1 MSQATAKS
9 STQFFFVAVNAAG
22 AKKMGLRAAP
32 SEADLLNDLSND
44 RLLLL
49 NAWPMPSWVGA
60 RTTIPIK
67 DQLALN
73 EQLESLL
80 NRGVP
85 LTDALDVAASLV
97 STATKQRIEKMRS
110 AVASGASFADA
121 CAQTGGF
128 DDVTV
133 TVYRAAEKSGD
144 LAIAAGGLAQ
154 SARRRLAIAGKVG
167 TLLIYPIMVLSIGVI
182 VGVIMLV
189 FVIPQ
194 IGAAI
199 KSFGSELPW
208 YTITVLWVGD
218 FLRAQWL
225 PIISVIVLITILG
238 IVGRK
243 QLAGAISAVV
253 RKLPLFGPL
262 VLAGESARFFSVMA
276 AMTRSGVTIADA
288 LAIASNVVAHPKLNE
303 QLRTLQTQLVEGGVF
318 TTIIERVDAFPL
330 ATRRLL
336 IAADKAGDLESAFGG
351 LSEDLSNEVNKQSD
365 RLLAIL
371 EPVLIVL
378 IFVLVGGLISSI
390 MIPLLT
396 SAGDIQ

>member
-1 MSQATAKS
+1 VSQATANT
-9 STQFFFVAVNAAG
+9 TQYFFVAVNAAG
-22 AKKMGLRAAP
+22 SKKMGLRAAP
-32 SEADLLNDLSND
+32 SEADLLGDLSND
-44 RLLLL
+44 QLLLL
-49 NAWPMPSWVGA
+49 RAYPMPSWIAA
-60 RTTIPIK
+60 RNTISTK

-73 EQLESLL
+73 EQLENLL

-97 STATKQRIEKMRS
+97 SASTKQRIEKMRS
-110 AVASGASFADA
+110 AVASGSSFADA
-121 CAQTGGF
+121 CAQVGGF
-128 DDVTV
+128 DDVTI

-154 SARRRLAIAGKVG
+154 SARRKMAVAGKVG
-167 TLLIYPIMVLSIGVI
+167 TLLIYPLMVLAISIVI
-182 VGVIMLV
+182 GVIMLV

-199 KSFGSELPW
+199 KSFGADLPW
-208 YTITVLWVGD
+208 YTTAVLWIGET
-218 FLRAQWL
+218 LRTQWL
-225 PIISVIVLITILG
+225 PIVSVIVLVSILG

-243 QLAGAISAVV
+243 QIAAAGNALV
-253 RKLPLFGPL
+253 RKIPFFGPL
-262 VLAGESARFFSVMA
+262 LLASESARFFSVMA

-288 LAIASNVVAHPKLNE
+288 LAVASEVVSHPKLND
-303 QLRTLQTQLVEGGVF
+303 QLRTLQVRLVEGGVF
-318 TTIIERVDAFPL
+318 TSIIERVDAFPL

-351 LSEDLSNEVNKQSD
+351 LSEDLAAEVNKQSD

-371 EPVLIVL
+371 EPLLIVL
-378 IFVLVGGLISSI
+378 VFILVGGLIASI

-396 SAGDIQ
+396 ATGSVR

>member
-1 MSQATAKS
+1 VSQATIK

-49 NAWPMPSWVGA
+49 NAWPMPSWIAA
-60 RTTIPIK
+60 RSSISTK

-97 STATKQRIEKMRS
+97 STSTKQRIEKMRS

-121 CAQTGGF
+121 CAQVGGF

-154 SARRRLAIAGKVG
+154 SARRKMAIAGKVG
-167 TLLIYPIMVLSIGVI
+167 TLLIYPVMVLSIGVI

-194 IGAAI
+194 IGSAI
-199 KSFGSELPW
+199 KSFGSEIPW
-208 YTITVLWVGD
+208 YTTAVLWVGD
-218 FLRAQWL
+218 VLRTQWL
-225 PIISVIVLITILG
+225 PIISVITLLAILG
-238 IVGRK
+238 IVGRN
-243 QLAGAISAVV
+243 QVAAIIGALL

-262 VLAGESARFFSVMA
+262 LLASESARFFSVMA

-288 LAIASNVVAHPKLNE
+288 LAVASNVVTHPKLNA
-303 QLRTLQTQLVEGGVF
+303 QLQTLQTQLVEGGVF

-365 RLLAIL
+365 RLLAVL
-371 EPVLIVL
+371 EPALIVL
-378 IFVLVGGLISSI
+378 IFILVGGLIASI

-396 SAGDIQ
+396 STGSVR

>member
-1 MSQATAKS
+1 MSQASANTI
-9 STQFFFVAVNAAG
+9 QFFYIAVNAAG
-22 AKKMGLRAAP
+22 SKKMGLRAAP
-32 SEADLLNDLSND
+32 NEAELLGDLSNE

-49 NAWPMPSWVGA
+49 RAYPMPSWIA
-60 RTTIPIK
+60 AKSTISTK

-97 STATKQRIEKMRS
+97 SSSTKQRIEKMRS
-110 AVASGASFADA
+110 AVASGSSFADA
-121 CAQTGGF
+121 CAQVGGF
-128 DDVTV
+128 DDVTI

-154 SARRRLAIAGKVG
+154 SARRKMAVAGKVG
-167 TLLIYPIMVLSIGVI
+167 TLLIYPLMVLAISIVI
-182 VGVIMLV
+182 GVIMLV

-199 KSFGSELPW
+199 KSFGADLPW
-208 YTITVLWVGD
+208 YTTAVLWIGET
-218 FLRAQWL
+218 LRSQWL
-225 PIISVIVLITILG
+225 PIVSVVVLLLIIG

-243 QLAGAISAVV
+243 QIAAAANAVV
-253 RKLPLFGPL
+253 RKVPFFGPL
-262 VLAGESARFFSVMA
+262 ILASESARFFSVMA

-288 LAIASNVVAHPKLNE
+288 LAVASEVVSHPKLNE
-303 QLRTLQTQLVEGGVF
+303 QLRTLQIRLVEGGVF
-318 TTIIERVDAFPL
+318 SSIIERVDAFPI

-336 IAADKAGDLESAFGG
+336 VAADKAGDLESAFGG
-351 LSEDLSNEVNKQSD
+351 LSEDLSAEVNKQSD

-371 EPVLIVL
+371 EPLLIVL
-378 IFVLVGGLISSI
+378 VFILVGGLIASI

-396 SAGDIQ
+396 ATGSVR

>member
-1 MSQATAKS
+1 VSQVTAKS
-9 STQFFFVAVNAAG
+9 IQFFYIAVNAAG
-22 AKKMGLRAAP
+22 ARKMGLRTAG
-32 SEADLLNDLSND
+32 SESGLLADLSNE

-49 NAWPMPSWVGA
+49 RAYPMPSWISA
-60 RTTIPIK
+60 RSTIPTK

-73 EQLESLL
+73 EQLNSLL

-97 STATKQRIEKMRS
+97 STPTKQRIEKMRT

-121 CAQTGGF
+121 CAQVGGF

-133 TVYRAAEKSGD
+133 TVYRAAERSGD
-144 LAIAAGGLAQ
+144 LAVAGEGLAI
-154 SARRRLAIAGKVG
+154 SARRRMAVAGKVG

-182 VGVIMLV
+182 VGIIMLV

-199 KSFGSELPW
+199 RSFGADLPW
-208 YTITVLWVGD
+208 YTSAVLWLGD
-218 FLRAQWL
+218 VLRTQWL
-225 PIISVIVLITILG
+225 PIISVLVLL
-238 IVGRK
+238 VS
-243 QLAGAISAVV
+243 AGLVLRTQIIAAIGALV

-262 VLAGESARFFSVMA
+262 LLASESARFFAVMA

-288 LAIASNVVAHPKLNE
+288 LAVASDVVTHPKLNE
-303 QLRTLQTQLVEGGVF
+303 QLSTLQSQLVEGGVF
-318 TTIIERVDAFPL
+318 TTIIEHVDAFPL

-351 LSEDLSNEVNKQSD
+351 LSEDLANEVNKQSD

-371 EPVLIVL
+371 EPALIVL
-378 IFVLVGGLISSI
+378 IFVLVGGLIASI

-396 SAGDIQ
+396 ATSSVR

>member
-1 MSQATAKS
+1 MSQATAKT
-9 STQFFFVAVNAAG
+9 TQFFYVAVNAAG
-22 AKKMGLRAAP
+22 AKKMGVRAAP
-32 SEADLLNDLSND
+32 SEADLLGDLNNE

-49 NAWPMPSWVGA
+49 RAYPMPSWIA
-60 RTTIPIK
+60 AKSTIPAR

-97 STATKQRIEKMRS
+97 SSSTKQRIEKMRS

-121 CAQTGGF
+121 CAQVGGF
-128 DDVTV
+128 DDVTI

-154 SARRRLAIAGKVG
+154 SFRRRMAIAGKVG
-167 TLLIYPIMVLSIGVI
+167 TLLIYPLMVLGISIVI
-182 VGVIMLV
+182 GVIMLV

-208 YTITVLWVGD
+208 YTTAVLWVGEV
-218 FLRAQWL
+218 LRAQWL
-225 PIISVIVLITILG
+225 PILSVIVMLAILA
-238 IVGRK
+238 IVGRR
-243 QLAGAISAVV
+243 QVASAVAAAV
-253 RKLPLFGPL
+253 RKIPFFGPL
-262 VLAGESARFFSVMA
+262 LLASESARFFAVMA

-288 LAIASNVVAHPKLNE
+288 LAVASEVVTHPRLNE
-303 QLRTLQTQLVEGGVF
+303 QLRSLQVRLVEGGVF
-318 TTIIERVDAFPL
+318 TNIIERVDAFPI

-336 IAADKAGDLESAFGG
+336 VAADKAGDLESAFGG
-351 LSEDLSNEVNKQSD
+351 LSEDLASEVSKQSD

-371 EPVLIVL
+371 EPLLIVL
-378 IFVLVGGLISSI
+378 VFILVGGLIASI

-396 SAGDIQ
+396 ATGSVR

>member
-1 MSQATAKS
+1 MSQATIK
-9 STQFFFVAVNAAG
+9 STQFFYVAVNAAG

-32 SEADLLNDLSND
+32 TEADLLGDLSND

-49 NAWPMPSWVGA
+49 NAWPMPSWISAKG
-60 RTTIPIK
+60 TIPTK

-97 STATKQRIEKMRS
+97 TTSTKQRIEKMRS

-121 CAQTGGF
+121 CAQVGGF
-128 DDVTV
+128 DEVTV

-154 SARRRLAIAGKVG
+154 SARRKMAIAGKVG
-167 TLLIYPIMVLSIGVI
+167 TLLVYPVMVLAIGLI
-182 VGVIMLV
+182 VGVIMLI

-194 IGAAI
+194 IGTAI
-199 KSFGSELPW
+199 KSFGAELPW
-208 YTITVLWVGD
+208 YTVTVLWVGD
-218 FLRAQWL
+218 VLRAQWL
-225 PIISVIVLITILG
+225 PIIIVLVLLTIIG
-238 IVGRK
+238 IVGRR
-243 QLAGAISAVV
+243 QVASVINAVV

-262 VLAGESARFFSVMA
+262 ILASESARFFSVMA

-288 LAIASNVVAHPKLNE
+288 LSVASDVVTHPKLNE
-303 QLRTLQTQLVEGGVF
+303 QLHTLQTNLVDGGVF
-318 TTIIERVDAFPL
+318 TTIIDRVEAFPL

-371 EPVLIVL
+371 EPLLIVL
-378 IFVLVGGLISSI
+378 IFVLVGGLIASI

-396 SAGDIQ
+396 STGDIQ

>member
-1 MSQATAKS
+1 MTQATAK
-9 STQFFFVAVNAAG
+9 TIQFFYVAVNAAG
-22 AKKMGLRAAP
+22 ARKMGVRAATT
-32 SEADLLNDLSND
+32 EAELLGDLSNE

-49 NAWPMPSWVGA
+49 RAYPMPSWIAA
-60 RTTIPIK
+60 RSTISTK

-73 EQLESLL
+73 EQLENLL

-85 LTDALDVAASLV
+85 LTDALDVAATLV
-97 STATKQRIEKMRS
+97 STSTRQRIEKMRA

-121 CAQTGGF
+121 CAQVGGF

-144 LAIAAGGLAQ
+144 LAIAAGGLTQ
-154 SARRRLAIAGKVG
+154 SARRRMAIAGKVG
-167 TLLIYPIMVLSIGVI
+167 TLLVYPVMVLSIAVI
-182 VGVIMLV
+182 VGVLMLV

-194 IGAAI
+194 IGSAI
-199 KSFGSELPW
+199 KSFGAELPW
-208 YTITVLWVGD
+208 YTAAVLWLGD
-218 FLRAQWL
+218 VLRTQWL
-225 PIISVIVLITILG
+225 PIISVLVLLAILAV
-238 IVGRK
+238 VGRR
-243 QLAGAISAVV
+243 QAAAAIGTVI

-262 VLAGESARFFSVMA
+262 LLASESARFFSVMA
-276 AMTRSGVTIADA
+276 AMTRSGVTITDA
-288 LAIASNVVAHPKLNE
+288 LAVASEVVTHPKLNE
-303 QLRTLQTQLVEGGVF
+303 QLRTLQTQLVGGGVF
-318 TTIIERVDAFPL
+318 SIIIDRVDAFPL

-365 RLLAIL
+365 RLLAVL

-378 IFVLVGGLISSI
+378 IFVLVGGLIASI

-396 SAGDIQ
+396 ATGSVR

>member
-1 MSQATAKS
+1 MSQVTSK

-32 SEADLLNDLSND
+32 NEAELLTDLSND

-49 NAWPMPSWVGA
+49 SAWPMPGWIAAKGDIS
-60 RTTIPIK
+60 TK
-67 DQLALN
+67 DQLAIN

-97 STATKQRIEKMRS
+97 STSTKQRIEKMRA

-121 CAQTGGF
+121 CAQVDGF

-154 SARRRLAIAGKVG
+154 SARRKMAIAGKVG

-182 VGVIMLV
+182 VGVLMLV

-199 KSFGSELPW
+199 RSFGAELPW
-208 YTITVLWVGD
+208 YTSAVLWLGEI
-218 FLRAQWL
+218 LRTQWL
-225 PIISVIVLITILG
+225 PIISVLVLLAILG

-243 QLAGAISAVV
+243 QLVAGINSLV

-262 VLAGESARFFSVMA
+262 LLASESARFFSVMA

-288 LAIASNVVAHPKLNE
+288 LSVASEVVTHPKLNS
-303 QLRTLQTQLVEGGVF
+303 QLHTLQTSLVEGGVF

-330 ATRRLL
+330 STRRLL

-365 RLLAIL
+365 RLLAVL
-371 EPVLIVL
+371 EPALIVL
-378 IFVLVGGLISSI
+378 IFILVGGLIASI

-396 SAGDIQ
+396 ATSSVR

>member
-1 MSQATAKS
+1 MSQTTAK
-9 STQFFFVAVNAAG
+9 STQFFYVAVNAAG

-32 SEADLLNDLSND
+32 TEADLLGDLSND

-49 NAWPMPSWVGA
+49 NAWPMPSWISAKG
-60 RTTIPIK
+60 TIPTK

-97 STATKQRIEKMRS
+97 TTSTKQRIEKMRS

-121 CAQTGGF
+121 CAQVGGF
-128 DDVTV
+128 DEVTV

-154 SARRRLAIAGKVG
+154 SARRKMAIAGKVG
-167 TLLIYPIMVLSIGVI
+167 TLLVYPVMVLAIGLI
-182 VGVIMLV
+182 VGVIMLI

-194 IGAAI
+194 IGTAI
-199 KSFGSELPW
+199 KSFGAELPW
-208 YTITVLWVGD
+208 YTVTVLWVGD
-218 FLRAQWL
+218 VLRAQWL
-225 PIISVIVLITILG
+225 PIIIVLVLLTIIG
-238 IVGRK
+238 IVGRR
-243 QLAGAISAVV
+243 QVASVINAVV

-262 VLAGESARFFSVMA
+262 ILASESARFFSVMA

-288 LAIASNVVAHPKLNE
+288 LSVASDVVTHPKLNE
-303 QLRTLQTQLVEGGVF
+303 QLHTLQTNLVDGGVF
-318 TTIIERVDAFPL
+318 TTIIDRVEAFPL

-371 EPVLIVL
+371 EPLLIVL
-378 IFVLVGGLISSI
+378 IFVLVGGLIASI

-396 SAGDIQ
+396 STGDIQ